1 MFIEAYVVPITAL
14 LLLAL
19 SLSGHRPLQ
28 RVAFRVGQAELG
40 VGSLNLSLGW
50 LVLIYSIVRLSLLI
64 RDINKLQDLGDPDHT
79 LTRKE
84 RNFWICVFGMLL
96 WIILMRWSKVATNLW
111 NKIDLET
118 KELERLEKEE
128 EAPTAPPLHDSHKSS
143 APPPPLIQE
152 RHSSQEGVEMTSRGR
167 R

>member
-1 MFIEAYVVPITAL
+1 MFIEAYVVPGTAL
-14 LLLAL
+14 FLLAL
-19 SLSGHRPLQ
+19 SLSGLRPLQ
-28 RVAFRVGQAELG
+28 RMAFRVGKAELG

-50 LVLIYSIVRLSLLI
+50 LVLTYSSVNLFILL

-118 KELERLEKEE
+118 KELERLEKE
-128 EAPTAPPLHDSHKSS
+128 APTALPLPDSGKSS
-143 APPPPLIQE
+143 APPPPIQKI
-152 RHSSQEGVEMTSRGR
+152 HSSQEGVEMTTRLR